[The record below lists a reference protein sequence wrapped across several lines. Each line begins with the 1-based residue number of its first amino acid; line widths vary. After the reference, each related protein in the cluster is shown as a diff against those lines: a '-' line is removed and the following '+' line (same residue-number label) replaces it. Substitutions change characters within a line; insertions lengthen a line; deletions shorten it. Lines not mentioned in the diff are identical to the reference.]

1 MAIMWTN
8 PALRFLRN
16 EEIVEWDIKA
26 ANVSLMQMYS
36 LASEDTISAI
46 RNMDGH
52 DRKVAVGKLYLKDK
66 TFGPRLE
73 QAFTDIIE
81 RFERENNLDR
91 DRDVISIKRDALFV
105 RNRTI
110 RNYQFDDCVLFRP
123 KGRYTGY
130 MHIKNPKAQLEFY
143 RGKDTLDVKGIDS
156 INLALHEN
164 GMLEFIRNV
173 FDTANSR
180 RELILY
186 MKEYASAYKQRLL
199 QFDSYREFNMGSHFK
214 VRLAGYDVNMDAIDD
229 IMLEKTDISFNYINI
244 VLEVLK
250 LIVG

>member
-1 MAIMWTN
+1 MWTN

-81 RFERENNLDR
+81 RREKIILIEIETLYPSSEMLYSFETGLFETTSLMTAFCLGQKVDTP
-91 DRDVISIKRDALFV
+91 DICISRIL
-105 RNRTI
+105 
-110 RNYQFDDCVLFRP
+110 
-123 KGRYTGY
+123 
-130 MHIKNPKAQLEFY
+130 
-143 RGKDTLDVKGIDS
+143 
-156 INLALHEN
+156 
-164 GMLEFIRNV
+164 
-173 FDTANSR
+173 R
-180 RELILY
+180 R
-186 MKEYASAYKQRLL
+186 S
-199 QFDSYREFNMGSHFK
+199 
-214 VRLAGYDVNMDAIDD
+214 
-229 IMLEKTDISFNYINI
+229 
-244 VLEVLK
+244 
-250 LIVG
+250 